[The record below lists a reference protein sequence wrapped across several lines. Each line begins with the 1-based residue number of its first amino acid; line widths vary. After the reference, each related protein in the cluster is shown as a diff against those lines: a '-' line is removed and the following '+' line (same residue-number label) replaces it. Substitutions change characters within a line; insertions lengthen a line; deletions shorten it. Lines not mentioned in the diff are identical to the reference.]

1 MISEMKIIFC
11 NCTISQLVFCGIC
24 LLNVFARSFTAN
36 RSHNIPSYLL
46 LPKSRYTFESR
57 RDSSLLCVN
66 NFQSTTDDRTVCTVW
81 PVPNPNSDNI
91 HLKYPLDREVAAE
104 IIENDLFPSQELT
117 KRSRA
122 GREAQG
128 IDSGTKVDAT
138 DPRLALT
145 YGEFPMESFD
155 TLVDRAMEIWNN
167 GSNTNEPILTDD
179 KKMKLI
185 DLGSGCGRLLL
196 YAALSRCSSSNHD
209 TRVDVHGIEISE
221 LLHEFAVD
229 MVQRA
234 IEMGLL
240 TSHDDHSSDK
250 VDGDNHNS
258 ILKLHL
264 GAAEECAHVLED
276 ADIIFAYSK

>member
-1 MISEMKIIFC
+1 MKIVFYK
-11 NCTISQLVFCGIC
+11 CTISKLIFCAIC
-24 LLNVFARSFTAN
+24 LLHVFVRSFTTK
-36 RSHNIPSYLL
+36 RLHSIPISWPLQ
-46 LPKSRYTFESR
+46 KSRYTFDSR
-57 RDSSLLCVN
+57 RGHSSLSVN
-66 NFQSTTDDRTVCTVW
+66 NLQSTTNDRKTCTFW
-81 PVPNPNSDNI
+81 PVPNPNSDKS

-117 KRSRA
+117 KRSRV

-128 IDSGTKVDAT
+128 IDSGTKVDAS

-155 TLVDRAMEIWNN
+155 TLVDRAIEIMNC
-167 GSNTNEPILTDD
+167 GSESNDPILKDD
-179 KKMKLI
+179 KKIKLI

-234 IEMGLL
+234 TEMGFL
-240 TSHDDHSSDK
+240 TSKDDHSSDK
-250 VDGDNHNS
+250 VDDDDHIS
-258 ILKLHL
+258 ILRLHL
-264 GAAEECAHVLED
+264 GAAEECTHILED